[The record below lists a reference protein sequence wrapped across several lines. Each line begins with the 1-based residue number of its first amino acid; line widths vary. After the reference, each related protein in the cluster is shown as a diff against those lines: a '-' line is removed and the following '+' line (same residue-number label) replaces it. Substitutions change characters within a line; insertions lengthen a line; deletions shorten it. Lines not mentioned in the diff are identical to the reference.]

1 MGKQFVDQKY
11 RKVKENVPVTKYRT
25 EFDTVS
31 KTIYEDA
38 WRTKV
43 VPVTKIV
50 RKEIPVF
57 NVVLNDDCGN
67 CDQVYARAVGNVTT
81 GNPDRTEQ
89 ETYQSEADANAEVQ
103 AQSTPAQNN
112 STNAETGQ
120 TFQAAQQYEQ
130 PSAADSGAM
139 HQPELQAATSGVVNQ
154 PVAPPS
160 QRQVVE
166 SVHQAVTRPSS
177 RRQAVGAAPQ
187 TMVHPA
193 SLRQATT
200 NQMVNQAPAAPMRAP
215 VQATNYHDG
224 GQWMKQPESAPATN
238 ETTPQYDH
246 TMQQV
251 YSVPQQY
258 TPRRT
263 R

>member
-67 CDQVYARAVGNVTT
+67 CDQVDQVYARAVGNVTT

-89 ETYQSEADANAEVQ
+89 ETYQSE
-103 AQSTPAQNN
+103 
-112 STNAETGQ
+112 
-120 TFQAAQQYEQ
+120 
-130 PSAADSGAM
+130 ADSGAM

-166 SVHQAVTRPSS
+166 SVHQAVDRPSSRRQAVGAAHQTVTRPSS

-187 TMVHPA
+187 TMAHPA